1 MGDNNTGDSENKMD
15 RFQRQYIVPGF
26 GKKAQEKLAK
36 SKVLVIGAGGLG
48 CPALMYLA
56 AAGVGHIGI
65 VDGDEV
71 SVSNLNRQ
79 VLFGESHLGL
89 NKAEVAAHE
98 LKTKYSDL
106 KIEVIPEFLTT
117 QNVWMIL
124 SKYDLVVDG
133 SDNFPTRYLVNDA
146 CVLLRKPIVFG
157 AVFQHQGQVGILNA
171 SGPASINYR
180 DIYPD
185 LPSAYEIP
193 NCSETGVLGVLP
205 GIIGTLQA
213 TEAIKWL
220 TGFGNT
226 LADKLLFYNLLDHS
240 VYEVS
245 LSKNPESQ
253 INRPKNRTELED
265 TDYAVACGDGDTVG
279 WSEAL
284 ELLENDSR
292 SVLVDIR
299 EQDERPLLSGLPH
312 RSLPFSRIEDDK
324 NLIVDSEL
332 VLLFCQSGIRSLK
345 ALKILQREFPG
356 KRIHSISG
364 GIEAQDSP
372 IYNR

>member
-1 MGDNNTGDSENKMD
+1 MD

-26 GKKAQEKLAK
+26 GKEAQEKLAK
-36 SKVLVIGAGGLG
+36 AKVLVIGAGGLG
-48 CPALMYLA
+48 CPALLYLA
-56 AAGVGHIGI
+56 AGGVGHIGI

-71 SVSNLNRQ
+71 SISNLNRQ
-79 VLFGESHLGL
+79 VLFGESHIGL
-89 NKAEVAAHE
+89 NKAEVAAHA
-98 LKTKYSDL
+98 LKTKYSDI
-106 KIEVIPEFLTT
+106 KVEAIPEFLTT

-124 SKYDLVVDG
+124 SRYDLVVDG

-171 SGPASINYR
+171 SGPKSINYR

-193 NCSETGVLGVLP
+193 NCNETGVLGVLP

-213 TEAIKWL
+213 AEAIKWI
-220 TGFGNT
+220 TGFGS
-226 LADKLLFYNLLDHS
+226 LLVDKLLFYNLLDHS

-245 LSKNPESQ
+245 LSKNPNSQ
-253 INRPKNRTELED
+253 INRPKDRGELED
-265 TDYAVACGDGDTVG
+265 TDYAVACGDGDTLG
-279 WSEAL
+279 WAEAL
-284 ELLENDSR
+284 GLMNNHSQA
-292 SVLVDIR
+292 VLVDVR
-299 EQDERPLLSGLPH
+299 EKDERPILDGFSY
-312 RSLPFSRIEDDK
+312 RSMPFSQIEGNK
-324 NLIVDSEL
+324 NVVGDSEL

-345 ALKILQREFPG
+345 AMKILQREFPG